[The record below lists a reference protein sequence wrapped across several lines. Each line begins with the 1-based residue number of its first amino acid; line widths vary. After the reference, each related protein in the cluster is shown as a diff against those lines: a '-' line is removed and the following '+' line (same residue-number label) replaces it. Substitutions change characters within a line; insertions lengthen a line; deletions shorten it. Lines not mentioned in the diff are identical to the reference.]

1 LRIEWEGTYQFRSAP
16 MDNKNRFCWNTEYS
30 KFDLNLYD
38 DRYSNNSLIKDY
50 EVTYL
55 SDGLRFTED
64 YSFKVKLKSISQG
77 AHRFFSLLKQ
87 QFENDGSI
95 FSALPAQIESNI
107 RSITNPQEKVLGY
120 FIVSAVDSERVRIPA
135 SFLIGINEAAL
146 SCDQFR
152 PTDPLPE
159 YCYDCTKFENSVG
172 EKPSFW

>member
-1 LRIEWEGTYQFRSAP
+1 
-16 MDNKNRFCWNTEYS
+16 
-30 KFDLNLYD
+30 
-38 DRYSNNSLIKDY
+38 
-50 EVTYL
+50 
-55 SDGLRFTED
+55 
-64 YSFKVKLKSISQG
+64 VKLKSISQG

-120 FIVSAVDSERVRIPA
+120 FIVSAVDSKRVRIPA
-135 SFLIGINEAAL
+135 SFLIGINESAL